1 MFAPI
6 VILTRNVMG
15 KSKFTQLRGKA
26 IAAHCKVITEF
37 CNNFGVESAY
47 RQSMIRLAKD
57 NGKLLGLL
65 A

>member
-26 IAAHCKVITEF
+26 IAAHCKVITQV
-37 CNNFGVESAY
+37 CNNFGIESAT

-57 NGKLLGLL
+57 NGKMLGLL
-65 A
+65 V

>member
-26 IAAHCKVITEF
+26 IAAHCKVITQV
-37 CNNFGVESAY
+37 CNNFGIESAT
-47 RQSMIRLAKD
+47 RQSMIRIAKD
-57 NGKLLGLL
+57 NGKMLGLL
-65 A
+65 V

>member
-6 VILTRNVMG
+6 VILTRNVVG
-15 KSKFTQLRGKA
+15 KAKFTQLRGKA
-26 IAAHCKVITEF
+26 IAAHCQVITQF
-37 CNNFGVESAY
+37 CNNLGMESSA
-47 RQSMIRLAKD
+47 RQSMIRLAKN

>member
-26 IAAHCKVITEF
+26 IAAHCKVITQF
-37 CNNFGVESAY
+37 CNNLGIESTT
-47 RQSMIRLAKD
+47 RQTMIRLAKD
-57 NGKLLGLL
+57 NGKMLGLL
-65 A
+65 V